1 MRFENKVALITGG
14 ARGIGKSIAER
25 LHAGGANIAVVDVN
39 VDAAKATAAELSA
52 KGAKCIGF
60 ECNVTKAE
68 QCDAAVET
76 VIKEFGKLDILINNA
91 GITQDGLLI
100 RMTDEQWDNVI
111 TINLTGAFKMLRAVA
126 RPMMKARTG
135 SIVNIASVVALIGNP
150 GQANY
155 CSSKAG
161 LLGLTKSTARELASR
176 GIRVNA
182 VAPGFIQ
189 TAMTDKLS
197 EEQRKKLAE
206 QIPLGKLGT
215 PADVAATV
223 AFLASDDAAYITGQC
238 ISICGG
244 MAMA

>member
-1 MRFENKVALITGG
+1 MNFEKKAVLITGG
-14 ARGIGKSIAER
+14 ARGIGRSIAER

-39 VDAAKATAAELSA
+39 VDAAKGTAAELSA
-52 KGAKCIGF
+52 KGVKCIGF
-60 ECNVTKAE
+60 ECNVTKTD
-68 QCDAAVET
+68 QCDAAIET
-76 VIKEFGKLDILINNA
+76 TLKEFGKLDILINNA

-100 RMTDEQWDNVI
+100 RMSDEQWDAVI
-111 TINLTGAFKMLRAVA
+111 AINLTGAFKMSRAA
-126 RPMMKARTG
+126 AKTMMKARSG
-135 SIVNIASVVALIGNP
+135 AIVNIASVVALIGNP

-161 LLGLTKSTARELASR
+161 LLGLTKSTARELAPR

-189 TAMTDKLS
+189 TAMTDKLT
-197 EEQRKKLAE
+197 EEQRKALAA
-206 QIPLGKLGT
+206 QIPLGKLGL